1 MFLIDLMVQNNYS
14 KIQSSLLS
22 KELVGGKNTCVAKKT
37 ALNTLVKV
45 VVKFPALEL
54 TFSQVGTKL
63 NIESN

>member
-1 MFLIDLMVQNNYS
+1 MFQNNYS